1 MNGVKGGARCV
12 KLQGD
17 KGGATTG
24 LTFQYKTLKALQ
36 ETDGPYIKITQSV
49 TH

>member
-24 LTFQYKTLKALQ
+24 LTFQYKTLMTRHCRRQMDLILKSL
-36 ETDGPYIKITQSV
+36 SL
-49 TH
+49 